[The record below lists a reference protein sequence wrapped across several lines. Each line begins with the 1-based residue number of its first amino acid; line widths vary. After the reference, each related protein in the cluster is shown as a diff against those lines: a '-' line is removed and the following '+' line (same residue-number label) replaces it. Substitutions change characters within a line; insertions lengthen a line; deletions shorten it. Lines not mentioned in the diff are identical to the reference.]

1 MKDFV
6 KKIAQALVDNP
17 EQVKVTVVEGQNTSV
32 IELEVAKDDIGK
44 IIGKRGNT
52 ANAIR
57 AILNAASGK
66 AKKRVTLEIID

>member
-17 EQVKVTVVEGQNTSV
+17 EQVKVTVVEGKNISV

-57 AILNAASGK
+57 TLLNAISGK
-66 AKKRVTLEIID
+66 ERKRVTLEIID

>member
-1 MKDFV
+1 MKDLV
-6 KKIAQALVDNP
+6 QKMVEALVDNP

-32 IELEVAKDDIGK
+32 IEIEVAKDDIGK

-57 AILNAASGK
+57 TLLNAISGK
-66 AKKRVTLEIID
+66 ERKRVTLEIID

>member
-17 EQVKVTVVEGQNTSV
+17 EQVKVTVVEGKNISV

-57 AILNAASGK
+57 TLLNAISGK
-66 AKKRVTLEIID
+66 ERKRVSLEIID

>member
-17 EQVKVTVVEGQNTSV
+17 EQVKVTVVEGKSISV

-57 AILNAASGK
+57 TLLNAISGK
-66 AKKRVTLEIID
+66 ERKRVTLEIID

>member
-1 MKDFV
+1 MKDLV

-17 EQVKVTVVEGQNTSV
+17 EQVKVTVVEGKNISV

-57 AILNAASGK
+57 AILNAACGK